1 MTASDALSLVHS
13 TAVIRAAGRNPDA
26 WRDIA
31 GAAQTI
37 RWLVRVP
44 FGPFAA
50 LPANMSD
57 ADAASK
63 CSRLLCDVRVDGHR
77 GNAKVH
83 VLEIVDAAVKALGG
97 TPYTGQ
103 KTTDA

>member
-1 MTASDALSLVHS
+1 MTPADALSLVHS
-13 TAVIRAAGRNPDA
+13 TAIVRAAGRNPDA

-37 RWLVRVP
+37 RWLARAELTA
-44 FGPFAA
+44 FAA
-50 LPANMSD
+50 LPANLSD

-83 VLEIVDAAVKALGG
+83 ILEIVDAAVKALGG
-97 TPYTGQ
+97 VPYTGQ
-103 KTTDA
+103 